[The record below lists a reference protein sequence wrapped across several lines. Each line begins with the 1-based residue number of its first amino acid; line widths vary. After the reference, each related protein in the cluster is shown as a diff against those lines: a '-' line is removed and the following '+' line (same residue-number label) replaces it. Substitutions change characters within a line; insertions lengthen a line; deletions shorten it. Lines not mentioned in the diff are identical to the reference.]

1 MITNVVNSNVYGTGV
16 LASSAATADQL
27 IATYTVTAGRVFQ
40 LAWLWVGA
48 KLTTYAGTATDF
60 GTASFRVNGSKK
72 WTWQITGSGF
82 GYASVTP
89 ADSFPL
95 AAGDVITIVCT
106 PSAVT
111 PFSWEANFGGT
122 EV

>member
-16 LASSAATADQL
+16 LASSAVTADQV
-27 IATYTVTAGRVFQ
+27 IATYTVTANRVFQ
-40 LAWLWVGA
+40 LTFLEIAA

-60 GTASFRVNGSKK
+60 GTASFRVNGLKK
-72 WTWQITGSGF
+72 FTWQIVGA
-82 GYASVTP
+82 GYGTTYLDMAESLPFAS
-89 ADSFPL
+89 
-95 AAGDVITIVCT
+95 GDVLSIVCT